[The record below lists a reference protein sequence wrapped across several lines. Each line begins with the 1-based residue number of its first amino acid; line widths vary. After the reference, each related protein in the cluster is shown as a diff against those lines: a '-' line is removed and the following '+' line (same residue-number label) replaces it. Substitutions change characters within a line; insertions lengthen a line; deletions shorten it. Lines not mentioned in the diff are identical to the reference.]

1 MSENTE
7 AIICFILFS
16 HQIPILFKLNS
27 KFKTNLYMLNMLYM
41 LKKHQGYNFLK
52 FFFRLFLWEL

>member
-1 MSENTE
+1 
-7 AIICFILFS
+7 
-16 HQIPILFKLNS
+16 
-27 KFKTNLYMLNMLYM
+27 MLNMLYM